1 MKLVLR
7 KSQMLAMT
15 AALGLATL
23 LTGCGGGSGS
33 SAAVTKAPSATT
45 RAAIRKLQ
53 TRSLRAFANG
63 APAASAFSANTLAGG
78 LGAGNSAGAA
88 NASAGNIS
96 GTNGITLAGAYL
108 NSLRP
113 SGGANNST
121 SGINRSV
128 KRLAKHRGRDAS
140 DGSDN
145 SGGSSGATTGD
156 PGSADGGPGSVGSVS
171 NFYYD
176 EWLAL
181 WVDTTANTSITYSQ
195 KFYEDE
201 AKTIP
206 AGSLD
211 STSSDWSVYPV
222 SGSYH
227 FVCAAGTLKGTSSDS
242 TFTYNA
248 DYSGA
253 SHYSSVT
260 SDGWK
265 YKGDSINNA
274 DGSSTWTNRTDSPDG
289 TYSTDTGTFRSDGSS
304 VTKTTGSDG
313 YTVEYVNNAD
323 GSATGK
329 ITGPFDG
336 LPANIVRDTTG
347 KTTITYADGTVDI
360 IPGWDVLYNGDGGTV
375 SSDGNATT
383 GTGSVGSGSTAGN
396 AAPPAP

>member
-7 KSQMLAMT
+7 KSQMLALTT
-15 AALGLATL
+15 ALALAPV
-23 LTGCGGGSGS
+23 LTGCGGGSGGS
-33 SAAVTKAPSATT
+33 GAAVTGKAPSAVT
-45 RAAIRKLQ
+45 RAAVRKMQ
-53 TRSLRAFANG
+53 TRFLRAFANG
-63 APAASAFSANTLAGG
+63 APTVGAFSANTLSLGSV
-78 LGAGNSAGAA
+78 GAGNSAGATA
-88 NASAGNIS
+88 GVGSAPGGNASGIGGIS
-96 GTNGITLAGAYL
+96 LVGGYL

-121 SGINRSV
+121 SGINRSA
-128 KRLAKHRGRDAS
+128 KRRASRRSRDAS
-140 DGSDN
+140 DGSSGST
-145 SGGSSGATTGD
+145 SGGSGSGGSD
-156 PGSADGGPGSVGSVS
+156 PVSVS

-176 EWLAL
+176 DWLAL
-181 WVDTTANTSITYSQ
+181 WVDTTVNTSTTYSQ

-227 FVCAAGTLKGTSSDS
+227 FLCTAGSLKGTSSDS

-253 SHYSSVT
+253 SHYSSAT

-274 DGSSTWTNRTDSPDG
+274 DGSSSWTNRTDSPDG
-289 TYSTDTGTFRSDGSS
+289 SYSTDTGTFRIDGSS

-360 IPGWDVLYNGDGGTV
+360 IPGWDALYNGDGTV
-375 SSDGNATT
+375 TSDGGAST
-383 GTGSVGSGSTAGN
+383 GTGSVGSGSTTGN
-396 AAPPAP
+396 AGPLSTP